1 MNELLLFLTLLEKN
15 NCDELT
21 FLHESN
27 RAEWIVQICFA
38 LTPVSR
44 KRNDV
49 KIYQE
54 KAFRYWVEKHVW
66 KEAHDGGGLLR
77 HVPLS
82 KHAFGPF
89 FKKLVKLV
97 TRCKSQ

>member
-66 KEAHDGGGLLR
+66 KEAHDGGGLFNGVGAVHKGLQVQMSHPR
-77 HVPLS
+77 YTDFSNL
-82 KHAFGPF
+82 
-89 FKKLVKLV
+89 
-97 TRCKSQ
+97 